1 MGDCYIVRR
10 GGAGQAA
17 SMPVLNTSY
26 PQDVTVTAGAGVS
39 ATFSVLITQPGVPA
53 EYVYTWYKDNSV
65 IAGAN
70 GPSVTITGLTAA
82 ATHTIY
88 CTVANS
94 AGTVTSR
101 SASLTVKDWLPTYTY
116 TGTANLVDDGD
127 YCWRLKLLSSGT
139 LTFTSLGNA
148 ASTGIDAF
156 VVGGGGGGGTNT
168 GNGNGSGGGGG
179 GYTLTQSAIQAAINT
194 AYTITIGAGGS
205 SDNTG
210 GQSSAFTYSANGG
223 AGGGNKASGN
233 GGSGGG
239 GYGINDNAAGNG
251 GSDGSNGEAGING
264 GAGGTGQ
271 GTTTREFGETDGA
284 LYAGGGGGTS
294 RYGTVAGTG
303 GAGGGGNGANI
314 SGYNASSTGNAGVE
328 NTGGGGG
335 GGNNKNS
342 SDSGSYGGAGG
353 SGIVIIRNHR
363 EVSA

>member
-1 MGDCYIVRR
+1 MGECFIVRR
-10 GGAGQAA
+10 GGAGQSY
-17 SMPVLNTSY
+17 SMPVLNEAY
-26 PQDVTVTAGAGVS
+26 PQDVSVVAGPSAS
-39 ATFSVLITQPGVPA
+39 ATFSVQITEQGSPA
-53 EYVYTWYKDNSV
+53 EYTYKWYKDGTEIS
-65 IAGAN
+65 GAN

-168 GNGNGSGGGGG
+168 ANGNGSGGGGG

-210 GQSSAFTYSANGG
+210 GQSSAFTHSANGG
-223 AGGGNKASGN
+223 AGGGYMSAGS

-239 GYGINDNAAGNG
+239 GHGINDKAAGNG
-251 GSDGSNGEAGING
+251 GSDGSNGEAGTNG

-294 RYGTVAGTG
+294 RYGTAAGTG
-303 GAGGGGNGANI
+303 GAGGGGNGAI
-314 SGYNASSTGNAGVE
+314 MSGYNNSSTGSAGTE

-335 GGNNKNS
+335 GGNARNS
-342 SDSGSYGGAGG
+342 NDGGSYGGAGG

-363 EVSA
+363 EATA